1 MAFGQG
7 LSDFP
12 PELLAK
18 IFLHLSYKS
27 LLCVLAVSVQWNAIV
42 SKDPALS
49 VQMFKRLSTVYVE
62 TGCNEPSFRVS
73 PECYAAAS
81 ESVRIHPALNEASYV
96 MGERVE
102 SVYFF
107 KMSSQPQLVALAIAN
122 DFISIPVVTMA
133 KLVIPNRIVYPN
145 GFKIKV
151 TNSKG
156 VRVSDVFA
164 AMNKES
170 NTKVDHPHYGIMTK
184 WELLGD
190 HRHYEGFSEVA
201 RTGLG
206 LSASLYLG
214 S

>member
-1 MAFGQG
+1 METRLQRAFFPSLTRMLRSGIRIRQGKKTICFYMSMAYSNKPFQ
-7 LSDFP
+7 
-12 PELLAK
+12 
-18 IFLHLSYKS
+18 
-27 LLCVLAVSVQWNAIV
+27 
-42 SKDPALS
+42 
-49 VQMFKRLSTVYVE
+49 
-62 TGCNEPSFRVS
+62 
-73 PECYAAAS
+73 
-81 ESVRIHPALNEASYV
+81 IHPALNEASYV

-133 KLVIPNRIVYPN
+133 KLVIPDRIVYPN

-164 AMNKES
+164 AMNKECVLLIYSIAVFNDSDPRS

-190 HRHYEGFSEVA
+190 HR
-201 RTGLG
+201 
-206 LSASLYLG
+206 
-214 S
+214 